1 MEGENKEFLRYVQV
15 RFMKYPQNNKQ
26 KKWNEK
32 AQGIV
37 EYALILAFIVG
48 IGTAIFANGGLAD
61 AVGKA
66 YFDVSTAIRNAIDGS
81 NAAKKEYLQKSLDDA
96 LRAAIKAGRIKMA
109 DNQWIEIDV
118 QQDENTTA
126 NGAHHTEGGSS
137 AGWGS
142 SDVQTGG
149 KNYHGFQGIWDASL
163 LKAYEMEVGQEG
175 GWVGVRVKSN
185 GDGSYTSYYY
195 QGDANTVKKQQGVN
209 YKDTNSMNRA
219 VLKDGSNL
227 LVHSEDWR

>member
-1 MEGENKEFLRYVQV
+1 MQV
-15 RFMKYPQNNKQ
+15 RVMEHRQNDKQ

-126 NGAHHTEGGSS
+126 NG
-137 AGWGS
+137 
-142 SDVQTGG
+142 
-149 KNYHGFQGIWDASL
+149 
-163 LKAYEMEVGQEG
+163 
-175 GWVGVRVKSN
+175 
-185 GDGSYTSYYY
+185 
-195 QGDANTVKKQQGVN
+195 
-209 YKDTNSMNRA
+209 
-219 VLKDGSNL
+219 
-227 LVHSEDWR
+227 

>member
-1 MEGENKEFLRYVQV
+1 
-15 RFMKYPQNNKQ
+15 MKYPQNNKQ

-149 KNYHGFQGIWDASL
+149 KNYHGFQGRWGAS
-163 LKAYEMEVGQEG
+163 
-175 GWVGVRVKSN
+175 
-185 GDGSYTSYYY
+185 
-195 QGDANTVKKQQGVN
+195 
-209 YKDTNSMNRA
+209 
-219 VLKDGSNL
+219 
-227 LVHSEDWR
+227 